1 MKLSSFAPFV
11 FAILA
16 ITTTPSASAFSIAT
30 VNTAALPS
38 PCVLYSSISSPEIV
52 ESSISSDV
60 RMAKAELIETAERLK
75 EVNGV
80 FLIDSTAKKELL
92 DKVDALENVSEP
104 PSAFSATPQ
113 MLGDWELVVTTS
125 SSQDGIDTSKIPFY
139 DNVLKP
145 IRDSITKTA
154 NRYWKV
160 QQRIKDT
167 DDDGKIDRIDH
178 VIEYRP
184 PAELQEVLDNLPDPL
199 QTLDINP
206 LQVSRSQLVLIH
218 KASVLTATTT
228 NDYNRD
234 DMMKIKLQLQSIV
247 LNVAGKSTFLEES
260 GKDLA
265 GINIPQIS
273 DFLNAGT
280 FETTYLDDDL
290 RISRGKQG
298 FVDVTRVF
306 VRSGRL
312 ETDAALRQ
320 VRASGVAT
328 GQGVRADMD
337 VDDMQAD
344 PDFETTNKNDT
355 TASAE
360 GANGEDSSTIESPS
374 DVEDSDI

>member
-1 MKLSSFAPFV
+1 MKLDTIARISFLLE
-11 FAILA
+11 ILA
-16 ITTTPSASAFSIAT
+16 VTAPLASGFSVGTVPSSLSQ
-30 VNTAALPS
+30 L
-38 PCVLYSSISSPEIV
+38 VLYSSSTGVTE
-52 ESSISSDV
+52 SISSDV
-60 RMAKAELIETAERLK
+60 RMAKADLIETAERLK

-92 DKVDALENVSEP
+92 EKVDALENVSEP
-104 PSAFSATPQ
+104 PSAFSAAPQ
-113 MLGDWELVVTTS
+113 MLGDWELVVTTA

-160 QQRIKDT
+160 QQKIKDT
-167 DDDGKIDRIDH
+167 DEDGQIDRIDH

-199 QTLDINP
+199 RNLDINP

-218 KASVLTATTT
+218 KASVLT
-228 NDYNRD
+228 NDNNSNDR
-234 DMMKIKLQLQSIV
+234 MMKIKLQLQSIV
-247 LNVAGKSTFLEES
+247 LNVAGKSTFLDES

-280 FETTYLDDDL
+280 FETTYLDPDL
-290 RISRGKQG
+290 RIARGKQG

-312 ETDAALRQ
+312 ETDSALRQ
-320 VRASGVAT
+320 VRESGVAT
-328 GQGVRADMD
+328 GEGVQADVD
-337 VDDMQAD
+337 VDDMKAD
-344 PDFETTNKNDT
+344 PDFETKNDKDST
-355 TASAE
+355 KE
-360 GANGEDSSTIESPS
+360 EDDDSTTIESPS

>member
-1 MKLSSFAPFV
+1 
-11 FAILA
+11 
-16 ITTTPSASAFSIAT
+16 
-30 VNTAALPS
+30 
-38 PCVLYSSISSPEIV
+38 
-52 ESSISSDV
+52 
-60 RMAKAELIETAERLK
+60 
-75 EVNGV
+75 
-80 FLIDSTAKKELL
+80 
-92 DKVDALENVSEP
+92 
-104 PSAFSATPQ
+104 
-113 MLGDWELVVTTS
+113 
-125 SSQDGIDTSKIPFY
+125 
-139 DNVLKP
+139 
-145 IRDSITKTA
+145 
-154 NRYWKV
+154 
-160 QQRIKDT
+160 
-167 DDDGKIDRIDH
+167 
-178 VIEYRP
+178 
-184 PAELQEVLDNLPDPL
+184 
-199 QTLDINP
+199 
-206 LQVSRSQLVLIH
+206 
-218 KASVLTATTT
+218 
-228 NDYNRD
+228 
-234 DMMKIKLQLQSIV
+234 MMKIKLQLQSIV